1 MTSRMVNRGWK
12 MNYFEPA
19 FDIIPIIVIIMFV
32 LVISFFIFVFISG
45 IRGWHQ
51 NNKSPVLSVL
61 AKVVAKRTEISGSS
75 NMGTDGVST
84 NSSSTWYYTTFE
96 VESGDRMEFSVQGK
110 VYGLMVEGDRG
121 KLTFQGT
128 RFLEFERE

>member
-1 MTSRMVNRGWK
+1 
-12 MNYFEPA
+12 MNYFEPV
-19 FDIIPIIVIIMFV
+19 FDIIPLIIIIMFV

-61 AKVVAKRTEISGSS
+61 AKVVAKRTEISGTS
-75 NMGTDGVST
+75 NMGTDSVST

>member
-12 MNYFEPA
+12 MDD
-19 FDIIPIIVIIMFV
+19 FDLMFSIIPIIVIIMFV
-32 LVISFFIFVFISG
+32 LIFGFFIFIFISG

-51 NNKSPVLSVL
+51 NNKSPILSVL
-61 AKVVAKRTEISGSS
+61 AKVVAKRTEVSGGS

-84 NSSSTWYYTTFE
+84 SSSTWYYATFE
-96 VESGDRMEFSVQGK
+96 VESGNRMEFSVLGK
-110 VYGLMVEGDRG
+110 VYGLIAEGDKG

-128 RFLEFERE
+128 RFLGFERE

>member
-1 MTSRMVNRGWK
+1 MDD
-12 MNYFEPA
+12 
-19 FDIIPIIVIIMFV
+19 FDLMFSIMPIIFTIIMV
-32 LVISFFIFVFISG
+32 LVLSVFIFIFISG

-51 NNKSPVLSVL
+51 NNKSPVLSVV
-61 AKVVAKRTEISGSS
+61 ARVVAKRTKVSGSS
-75 NMGTDGVST
+75 NMGADGVST
-84 NSSSTWYYTTFE
+84 SGSSTWYYATFE

-110 VYGLMVEGDRG
+110 VYGLMAEGDKG

>member
-1 MTSRMVNRGWK
+1 

>member
-1 MTSRMVNRGWK
+1 

-32 LVISFFIFVFISG
+32 LVISFFIFVSISG